1 MKGKGE
7 ESYTHLNA
15 EIHRITRRDNKAISE
30 QGKKIQE
37 IHKMGKT
44 RDLSKKIGG
53 TEGIFHAKMGKIK
66 NRNCMDLTKAEEI
79 KKKWQKYTEEL
90 TKLVEVM
97 EFQLSYFKS

>member
-1 MKGKGE
+1 MKGKGGE
-7 ESYTHLNA
+7 ESYTHLNT

-53 TEGIFHAKMGKIK
+53 TKGIFHAKMGTIK
-66 NRNCMDLTKAEEI
+66 NRNGKDLAEAEQI
-79 KKKWQKYTEEL
+79 KKR
-90 TKLVEVM
+90 
-97 EFQLSYFKS
+97 